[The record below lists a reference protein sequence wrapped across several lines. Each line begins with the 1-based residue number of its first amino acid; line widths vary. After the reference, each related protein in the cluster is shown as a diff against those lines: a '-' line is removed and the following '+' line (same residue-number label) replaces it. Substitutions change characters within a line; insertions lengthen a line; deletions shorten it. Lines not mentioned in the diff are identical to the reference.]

1 MDDPTL
7 SGWGDNTTSGQG
19 GDQVGGVPGIMGI
32 PGMGGYGYRRGGFA
46 GTGRV
51 PGGWSGGLLPARGG
65 GYSQSPAGL
74 LSKVLPPGPSALR
87 PQQVA
92 PSAEHSLTAALQAL
106 IAQNMRRMLVQG
118 NRPPPSLLGAQQ
130 GPQGMPGANPAL
142 GRPQQAA
149 PSPFGQPA
157 AFGGQGPPGGG
168 MRPLTANSPG
178 P

>member
-7 SGWGDNTTSGQG
+7 SGWGDNTTGGQG
-19 GDQVGGVPGIMGI
+19 GDSMGGVPGIMGI
-32 PGMGGYGYRRGGFA
+32 PGMGGYA
-46 GTGRV
+46 SAGRV
-51 PGGWSGGLLPARGG
+51 PGGWGGGVGFGRPG

-87 PQQVA
+87 SQPQNPAVGQG
-92 PSAEHSLTAALQAL
+92 AESTLSSALQAL

-118 NRPPPSLLGAQQ
+118 QQPPPQLASRQMQMGGLGQ
-130 GPQGMPGANPAL
+130 
-142 GRPQQAA
+142 PQQVA

-157 AFGGQGPPGGG
+157 QFGGQGPPGGG